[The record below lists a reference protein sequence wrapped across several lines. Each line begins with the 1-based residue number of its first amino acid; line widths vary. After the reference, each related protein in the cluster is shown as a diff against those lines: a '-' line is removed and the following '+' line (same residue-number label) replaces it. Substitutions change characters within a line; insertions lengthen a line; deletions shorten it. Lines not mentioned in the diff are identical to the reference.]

1 MKDYIRFR
9 LSKLELTAG
18 KSQMTDLL
26 LDIYKELKDHDYTVS
41 NARKMIREVLSLQ
54 IKQVATMLQ
63 ILQSKN
69 D

>member
-1 MKDYIRFR
+1 M
-9 LSKLELTAG
+9 
-18 KSQMTDLL
+18 
-26 LDIYKELKDHDYTVS
+26 IYKELKDHDYTVS